1 MPALMNGVIHFE
13 SGHDSIKAAA
23 KGVIGIR
30 RAVFML
36 ADICLILPLHEPW
49 VNILVNRHSTSLS
62 GGGLRLS
69 DDEIMAPPFHVLWR
83 QAEILTN
90 TKPGI
95 DEDKH
100 ILHGWQGIHGTP
112 QFIALPDGERLFL
125 ILADMRL

>member
-30 RAVFML
+30 RTIFML
-36 ADICLILPLHEPW
+36 ADIYLILPLHEPW
-49 VNILVNRHSTSLS
+49 VNILVNRYSTPLP
-62 GGGLRLS
+62 GGGLGIS

-83 QAEILTN
+83 QTEILTD

-95 DEDKH
+95 DKDKH
-100 ILHGWQGIHGTP
+100 VLHGWQGIHGTP
-112 QFIALPDGERLFL
+112 QFIALPDGEWLFL
-125 ILADMRL
+125 ILADMWL